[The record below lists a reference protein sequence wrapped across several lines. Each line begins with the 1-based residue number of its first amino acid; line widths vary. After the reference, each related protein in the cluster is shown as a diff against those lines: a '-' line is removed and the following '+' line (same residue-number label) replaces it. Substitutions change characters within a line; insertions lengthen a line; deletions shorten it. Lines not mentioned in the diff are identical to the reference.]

1 MKLTETESIKF
12 DIQMLESSLEKHHYE
27 SGKGF
32 VPATGHT
39 REMILANIESLKS
52 RLPEARHNDEVARYG
67 WKSVE
72 RNA

>member
-1 MKLTETESIKF
+1 MTKTEEIKF
-12 DIQMLESSLEKHHYE
+12 DIKRLERRLEADHYV

-32 VPATGHT
+32 VPATGET
-39 REMILANIESLKS
+39 RDWILASIQSLKA
-52 RLPEARHNDEVARYG
+52 RLPEARYDDQVARYG

>member
-1 MKLTETESIKF
+1 MIKKTEEIKF

-27 SGKGF
+27 RGKGF
-32 VPATGHT
+32 VPATGHI

-52 RLPEARHNDEVARYG
+52 RLPEARHDDEVARYG

>member
-1 MKLTETESIKF
+1 MIKKTEEIKF
-12 DIQMLESSLEKHHYE
+12 DIKMLESSLEKHHYE
-27 SGKGF
+27 RGKGF
-32 VPATGHT
+32 VPATGHI

-52 RLPEARHNDEVARYG
+52 RLPEARYDDKVARYG